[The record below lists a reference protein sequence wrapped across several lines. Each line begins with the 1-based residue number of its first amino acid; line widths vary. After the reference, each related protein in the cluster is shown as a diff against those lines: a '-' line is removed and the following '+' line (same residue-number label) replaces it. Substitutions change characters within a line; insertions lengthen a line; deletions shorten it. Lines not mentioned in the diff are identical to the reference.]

1 MIPPELSKRTEA
13 AVELIPQLDKD
24 GSTKVIVIIKLRF
37 SVRASGRVTSV
48 PGARIRRVEEPWDED
63 HPESS
68 SAKWPSDVCLRK
80 PSTDVILVGN
90 AVAPLRRRAT
100 ELDVLVHVGPLK
112 RQLRVFGLRVWYR
125 ALGGLSLTPPQP
137 FEEVALRWEN
147 AFGGSDLSNPKKP
160 AVEPRNP
167 FGRGVACDPAKL
179 IHQPGPQVEDPA
191 DLIHSQRS
199 RPAPAGVAPI
209 APHVL
214 PRSRFAGTCDDQWE
228 KERMPLPP
236 LDFDDRHNQVA
247 PPELIAPQYLRG
259 GEAVQL
265 VNVCADG
272 ALQFELPK
280 RTFAVASR
288 GNGRSLEHRAVLDT
302 VVFEPNVRAFELT
315 WRAAVPVPKKAREL
329 SEIQVYEK
337 AYIE

>member
-24 GSTKVIVIIKLRF
+24 GSTKVIVVIKQRF
-37 SVRASGRVTSV
+37 SVRPSGKVTMA
-48 PGARIRRVEEPWDED
+48 PGAQVRPVAEPWDPD

-80 PSTDVILVGN
+80 PSTDVIVVGN
-90 AVAPLRRRAT
+90 ALAPLRQRVT
-100 ELDVLVHVGPLK
+100 ELDVLVRVGPLK

-125 ALGGLSLTPPQP
+125 ALGGISLTPPQP
-137 FEEVALRWEN
+137 FEEVPLRWEY
-147 AFGGSDLSNPKKP
+147 AFGGSDVSNPKKP

-167 FGRGVACDPAKL
+167 FGRGMACDPAKL

-199 RPAPAGVAPI
+199 RPAPAGVGPV

-214 PRSRFAGTCDDQWE
+214 PRSRYAGTHDGRWE

-236 LDFDDRHNQVA
+236 LDFDDRHNQIA
-247 PPELIAPQYLRG
+247 PPELIAPDYLRG
-259 GEAVQL
+259 GETVQL

-272 ALQFELPK
+272 PLQFELPK
-280 RTFAVASR
+280 RTFGVTSR
-288 GNGRSLEHRAVLDT
+288 ANGSRVEHRAVLDT
-302 VVFEPNVRAFELT
+302 VVLEPNARAFELT
-315 WRAAVPVPKKAREL
+315 WRAAVPVPPKARDL
-329 SEIQVYEK
+329 AEIQVYEK
-337 AYIE
+337 AYLG